1 MLPHFPALPSPFPPP
16 PHLLSLRIQNKHA
29 SSLSTRSYG
38 SISVLAIEKYNHW
51 IALCNTMVAFV
62 SVCLAVVSHEEYLR
76 TREEPDFEEIGHEM
90 YYNKVMQT
98 FLTVVLIMGVAAYHL
113 VNVWI
118 QTMRTTRRLPHRA
131 YIKPTMKFCL
141 ELLVL
146 IWHPAEFVSGQ
157 RESAIIFTS
166 HTDDHHYSWE
176 TVLTFCVML
185 RLYLCA
191 RGFRH
196 LMMMRHCNTTHVAI
210 VQAEIKIDTTFF
222 WIKFCL
228 DRHVVMFASCIS
240 PIFFLWT
247 SYLIRL
253 AESGGTQ
260 DRFFFYADCLWF
272 VLVTA
277 TTTGYGDLSPE
288 TLLGRTVAVL
298 VMICG
303 IIMAALATAVFSEQ
317 LDFNPEESRFVEATH
332 TFMLESA
339 MRQLSARVLQAFFRY
354 NVAIKEAEA
363 WPGEIRK
370 DARFQAR
377 KRLDRVC
384 RMSTKQRK
392 KNLHEQNESRLVTKA
407 VVDDIHQTI
416 TVDLT
421 RLILDLDRKV
431 SQIKLV
437 MERSGL
443 EFPTEEE
450 EEEMKA
456 KHSPVNN
463 PY

>member
-1 MLPHFPALPSPFPPP
+1 
-16 PHLLSLRIQNKHA
+16 
-29 SSLSTRSYG
+29 
-38 SISVLAIEKYNHW
+38 
-51 IALCNTMVAFV
+51 MVAFV
-62 SVCLAVVSHEEYLR
+62 SVCLAVVSHEEFLR
-76 TREEPDFEEIGHEM
+76 TRRNPDFEELEM
-90 YYNKVMQT
+90 YSIKVLQT
-98 FLTVVLIMGVAAYHL
+98 FFTLVLMVGAAAYQL
-113 VNVWI
+113 VNLWI
-118 QTMRTTRRLPHRA
+118 QSMRTARHLPRRA
-131 YIKPTMKFCL
+131 YIKCAMKFAVEVC
-141 ELLVL
+141 VL
-146 IWHPAEFVSGQ
+146 IPHPSEFISGQ
-157 RESAIIFTS
+157 RETAIMFTGPVI
-166 HTDDHHYSWE
+166 TDNHHYSWE

-185 RLYLCA
+185 RVYWFG

-210 VQAEIKIDTTFF
+210 VQADIKIDTTFF

-228 DRHVVMFASCIS
+228 DRHVVVFAAVLSTS
-240 PIFFLWT
+240 FFLWT
-247 SYLIRL
+247 SYLVRL
-253 AESGGTQ
+253 AESGGTE
-260 DRFFFYADCLWF
+260 DRFFWYTDCLWF

-288 TLLGRTVAVL
+288 TMLGRTVAVL

-303 IIMAALATAVFSEQ
+303 IIMAALATAVLSEQ

-332 TFMLESA
+332 IFVCESA
-339 MRQLSARVLQAFFRY
+339 MRQQSARVIQAFFKY

-377 KRLDRVC
+377 RKLDRVC
-384 RMSTKQRK
+384 RRANRLRK
-392 KNLHEQNESRLVTKA
+392 KNVREQNESRLVTKA

-421 RLILDLDRKV
+421 RLILSLDHKV

-437 MERSGL
+437 MERNGL
-443 EFPTEEE
+443 EFPTKEEE
-450 EEEMKA
+450 EASQA
-456 KHSPVNN
+456 KKSPVNN